1 MYYDDLL
8 KLCGYEIEDIENVR
22 PRLEK
27 AFKILEF
34 TPEDFNKAEQ
44 RVKRYYDVDL
54 LSIRKM
60 LGIWFKS
67 LIDLVLAKEDGK
79 KVVYTSMPPYFHIL
93 NGLTIV
99 SEDVYVTSPD
109 ITLAYAVG
117 GIFGKLLPYLEEAER
132 DVFTVSSASCSPIE
146 LKLGAINLGAI
157 PLPDLCI
164 SSGHVCDQTPKLDEI
179 LNLRYGTHVVYA
191 DGTHD
196 EYEKVWPNVSEKRVE
211 YVTGITEEILQ
222 RVNEILGC
230 SMTKEIAEKA
240 DLRIARISRKSKRVF
255 ELIKSADPQPTG
267 FVNVGALMR
276 LAKLS
281 VNSTTVAEDIDGLL
295 ELFYDELQER
305 IKQGKGNGPKG
316 KPRVGISGLSSIPEP
331 TAMIEEA
338 GLAIVVDFTGLAPVE
353 EELVQS
359 RYEDYWSRGAETM
372 LRHSSGKYSTRLIQ
386 VCREWNLDGAILNPP
401 IGCREL
407 CRVPLKEKELIQK
420 QLGKPS
426 LILECDLADT
436 RTYSDESLRTRLE
449 AFVEMLKAKQN
460 ST

>member
-44 RVKRYYDVDL
+44 RVKHYYDVDL

-222 RVNEILGC
+222 RVNKILGC

-353 EELVQS
+353 EELVES

>member
-1 MYYDDLL
+1 MYYDELL
-8 KLCGYEIEDIENVR
+8 KLCGYEIQDIESER

-27 AFKILEF
+27 AFKKLEF
-34 TPEDFNKAEQ
+34 TPEDFKKAEQ
-44 RVKRYYDVDL
+44 RVKRYYDVEL

-132 DVFTVSSASCSPIE
+132 DVFTISSAFCSPIE
-146 LKLGAINLGAI
+146 LKLGAINMGAI

-196 EYEKVWPNVSEKRVE
+196 EYEKVWPSVSEKRVE

-222 RVNEILGC
+222 KVNEILGC

-240 DLRIARISRKSKRVF
+240 DSRIARINRKCKRVF
-255 ELIKSADPQPTG
+255 ELIKPADPQPTG

-305 IKQGKGNGPKG
+305 TNQGKGNGPKG

-353 EELVQS
+353 EELVES
-359 RYEDYWSRGAETM
+359 KYEDYWSRGAETI

-407 CRVPLKEKELIQK
+407 CRVAIREKQLIKE
-420 QLGKPS
+420 QLGKPA

-449 AFVEMLKAKQN
+449 AFVEMLRAE
-460 ST
+460 

>member
-8 KLCGYEIEDIENVR
+8 KLCGYELQDIENER
-22 PRLEK
+22 PRMEK
-27 AFKILEF
+27 AFKKLEF
-34 TPEDFNKAEQ
+34 TPEDFKKAEQ
-44 RVKRYYDVDL
+44 RVKHYYDVEL
-54 LSIRKM
+54 LSVRKM
-60 LGIWFKS
+60 LGIWLRS
-67 LIDLVLAKEDGK
+67 LIDLVLAKEEGK

-99 SEDVYVTSPD
+99 SEDIYVTSPD

-132 DVFTVSSASCSPIE
+132 DIFTVSSAFCSPIE

-179 LNLRYGTHVVYA
+179 LNVRYGTPVVYA

-196 EYEKVWPNVSEKRVE
+196 EYERVWPHVSEKRVE
-211 YVTGITEEILQ
+211 YVTGITEEILKE
-222 RVNEILGC
+222 VHEVLGC
-230 SMTKEIAEKA
+230 TMTEEVAGKA
-240 DLRIARISRKSKRVF
+240 DARIARINMKCKRVF
-255 ELIKSADPQPTG
+255 ELIKPADPQPTG

-281 VNSTTVAEDIDGLL
+281 VNSTTTAEDIDGLL
-295 ELFYDELQER
+295 ELFYSELEER

-331 TAMIEEA
+331 TSIIEEA

-353 EELVQS
+353 EELVES
-359 RYEDYWSRGAETM
+359 KYEDYWTRGAETI
-372 LRHSSGKYSTRLIQ
+372 LRHCNGKFSTRLIK
-386 VCREWNLDGAILNPP
+386 VCREWNLDGAIINPP

-407 CRVPLKEKELIQK
+407 CRVAIKEKQLIK
-420 QLGKPS
+420 EQLGKPA

-436 RTYSDESLRTRLE
+436 RSYSDESLRTRLE
-449 AFVEMLKAKQN
+449 AFVEMLRTN
-460 ST
+460 NN

>member
-1 MYYDDLL
+1 MYYDELL
-8 KLCGYEIEDIENVR
+8 KLCGYELQDIENER
-22 PRLEK
+22 TRLEK
-27 AFKILEF
+27 AFNKLEF
-34 TPEDFNKAEQ
+34 TPEDFKKAEQ
-44 RVKRYYDVDL
+44 RVKHFYDVEL

-60 LGIWFKS
+60 LGIWLKS

-109 ITLAYAVG
+109 ITLAYTVG

-146 LKLGAINLGAI
+146 IKLGAINMGAI

-179 LNLRYGTHVVYA
+179 LNLRYGTNVVYA

-222 RVNEILGC
+222 KVNEILGC

-240 DLRIARISRKSKRVF
+240 DLRIARISMKCKQVF
-255 ELIKSADPQPTG
+255 ELIKPADPQPTG

-295 ELFYDELQER
+295 ELFYSELQER

-331 TAMIEEA
+331 TRIIEDA

-353 EELVQS
+353 EELVES
-359 RYEDYWSRGAETM
+359 KYKDYWARGAETI
-372 LRHSSGKYSTRLIQ
+372 LRHGNGKYSTRLVQ
-386 VCREWNLDGAILNPP
+386 VCREWDLDGAILNPP

-407 CRVPLKEKELIQK
+407 CRVPLKEQELIQK

-426 LILECDLADT
+426 LIIECDLADT

-449 AFVEMLKAKQN
+449 AFVEMLRQKN
-460 ST
+460 S

>member
-353 EELVQS
+353 EELVES

>member
-8 KLCGYEIEDIENVR
+8 KLCGYELQDIENER
-22 PRLEK
+22 PRMEK
-27 AFKILEF
+27 AFKRLEF
-34 TPEDFNKAEQ
+34 TPEDFKKAEQ
-44 RVKRYYDVDL
+44 RVKHYYDVEL
-54 LSIRKM
+54 LSVRKM
-60 LGIWFKS
+60 LGIWLRS
-67 LIDLVLAKEDGK
+67 LIDLVLAKEEGK

-99 SEDVYVTSPD
+99 SEDIYVTSPD

-132 DVFTVSSASCSPIE
+132 DIFTVSSAFCSPIE

-179 LNLRYGTHVVYA
+179 LNVRYGTPVVYA

-196 EYEKVWPNVSEKRVE
+196 EYERVWPHVSEKRVE
-211 YVTGITEEILQ
+211 YVTGITEEILKE
-222 RVNEILGC
+222 VHEVLGC
-230 SMTKEIAEKA
+230 TMTEEVAGKA
-240 DLRIARISRKSKRVF
+240 DARIARINMKCKRVF
-255 ELIKSADPQPTG
+255 ELIKPADPQPTG

-281 VNSTTVAEDIDGLL
+281 VNSTTTAEDIDGLL
-295 ELFYDELQER
+295 ELFYSELEER

-331 TAMIEEA
+331 TSIIEEA

-353 EELVQS
+353 EELVES
-359 RYEDYWSRGAETM
+359 KYEDYWTRGAETI
-372 LRHSSGKYSTRLIQ
+372 LRHCNGKFSTRLIK
-386 VCREWNLDGAILNPP
+386 VCREWNLDGAIINPP

-407 CRVPLKEKELIQK
+407 CRVAIKEKQLIK
-420 QLGKPS
+420 EQLGKPA

-436 RTYSDESLRTRLE
+436 RSYSDESLRTRLE
-449 AFVEMLKAKQN
+449 AFVEMLRTN
-460 ST
+460 NN